1 MTPEQMAE
9 AKKVLDAVIDYEM
22 AEVRKKME
30 LHGVDFD
37 LASQMQL
44 AVIEAEGEPRKGRK

>member
-9 AKKVLDAVIDYEM
+9 AKKVLDAVVDYEM
-22 AEVRKKME
+22 AEIRKKME

-37 LASQMQL
+37 LALQMQL
-44 AVIEAEGEPRKGRK
+44 AVIEAEGKPMKGRK